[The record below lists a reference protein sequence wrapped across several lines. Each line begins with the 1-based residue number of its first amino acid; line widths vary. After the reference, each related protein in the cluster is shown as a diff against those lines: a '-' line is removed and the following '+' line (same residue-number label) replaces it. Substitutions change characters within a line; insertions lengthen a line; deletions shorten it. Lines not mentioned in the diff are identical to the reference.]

1 MKYYLIRNSDGDVYV
16 TEYTKQELLKELDD
30 EDWTDEFLESL
41 PERDTNYWGGKVL
54 LIKGEIVTPRKKEV
68 VTKHDLP

>member
-30 EDWTDEFLESL
+30 EDWRDEFLESL
-41 PERDTNYWGGKVL
+41 PERDTNYWGEKVL
-54 LIKGEIVTPRKKEV
+54 LIKGEIVTPQKKEV